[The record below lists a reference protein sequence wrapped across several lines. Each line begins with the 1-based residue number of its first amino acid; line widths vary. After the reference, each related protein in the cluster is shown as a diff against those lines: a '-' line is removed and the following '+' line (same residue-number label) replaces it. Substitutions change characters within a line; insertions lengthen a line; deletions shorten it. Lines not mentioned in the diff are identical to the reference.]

1 MESLTEYDDGY
12 DDEVDLEELEDLRQ
26 LLADIREVVDGFGS
40 LVAEVIDCHHCNYK
54 ELAFHPFA
62 ESLECPKCGKRNA
75 SNVPIYHDVED
86 ILEEPEELE
95 AS

>member
-1 MESLTEYDDGY
+1 MLSKQY
-12 DDEVDLEELEDLRQ
+12 DDEEVGDFSEMLN
-26 LLADIREVVDGFGS
+26 DIHEVVELHGS
-40 LVAEVIDCHHCNYK
+40 IVAEFIDCHHCDYR

-62 ESLECPKCGKRNA
+62 ESLECPNCGKRNA
-75 SNVPIYHDVED
+75 SNVPIYRDVED